1 MNLQIIDP
9 IWFQSIYDDRDLF
22 EVVTI
27 DSFARMAVKL
37 DAINRSLLLYTRS
50 IKVPSVNHI
59 AIFDRLLLNFVKL
72 TKLITNLT

>member
-1 MNLQIIDP
+1 MVTVNFFLNRDE
-9 IWFQSIYDDRDLF
+9 YD
-22 EVVTI
+22 VVTF
-27 DSFARMAVKL
+27 DSLPRVAVKL